1 MVTLHS
7 AVSEEAAF
15 AVVDGA
21 DGDVAYRAPGTTPTK
36 DAVFG
41 LATSG
46 IPSFSLRE
54 VKARS
59 G

>member
-1 MVTLHS
+1 MGDDLQ
-7 AVSEEAAF
+7 
-15 AVVDGA
+15 DGN
-21 DGDVAYRAPGTTPTK
+21 
-36 DAVFG
+36 
-41 LATSG
+41 SG